1 VKNPLSIKDL
11 INLLYQ
17 NREVIEMLF
26 GNKDSINKSEILAR
40 EDMTDEK
47 LEKLV
52 MYEIIHENNN
62 IIGLDDRI
70 TTFIE
75 EFLEIGEV
83 TTSFINDNIQ
93 TLNENL
99 RYYRIDNNP
108 KFLRNIK
115 RSLKKINSTTSRE
128 VMKLHKNIDD
138 TYKNQ
143 DNYVIKLQEL
153 DKYKRKRDDII
164 NLIKESEQIISEA
177 QGFFNTIIDAELS
190 SIVLDLRYTLV
201 RNRDYLNEI
210 QAQIIDYINKIQYQA
225 AIYKK
230 IQRLKELK
238 DYEELKYKTN
248 FVDVVANIKAMFFHK
263 RVVLKGRLSLDF
275 LHSDH
280 GFMLTQKVAS
290 KLHLLRNTHRKP
302 AGRLAA
308 GFDDSNREESSS
320 MNISGLVDKFV
331 NTNEDLFQFVM
342 KYQFPEKVG
351 ELSLEKRISL
361 YVGISIDFDDK
372 LQITGEFGRTN
383 FINEKGLK
391 QRVGYAIIKAR
402 KQRAERTKPKEETA
416 AIVDA
421 EIISSEVINPEVVSP
436 EVGEVAI
443 STENIPLVEDIVPVV
458 IETVEEIIETIEVND
473 IPKARRKNSK
483 AESATPEV
491 VPAEDIA
498 VQTPAKKSRSK
509 RKVNNTASEPEPVEA
524 LVTEGTQTE
533 DGTDNAKPKSKPK
546 ARASKLKAQS

>member
-1 VKNPLSIKDL
+1 LKAPLTIKDL
-11 INLLYQ
+11 VSLLYQ
-17 NREVIEMLF
+17 NRVVIEMLF

-93 TLNENL
+93 ALNENL
-99 RYYRIDNNP
+99 KYYRIDSNP

-143 DNYVIKLQEL
+143 DNYIIKLQEL

-177 QGFFNTIIDAELS
+177 QGFFNTIVDAELN
-190 SIVLDLRYTLV
+190 SIVLDLRYVLV

-210 QAQIIDYINKIQYQA
+210 QSQIIDYINRIQYQSE
-225 AIYKK
+225 IYKK

-248 FVDVVANIKAMFFHK
+248 FVEIVAGTKALMFQK
-263 RVVLKGRLSLDF
+263 RNLLKSRLSLDF
-275 LHSDH
+275 LHTDQ
-280 GFMLTQKVAS
+280 GYALTQKVAA
-290 KLHLLRNTHRKP
+290 KLHLLRNNPRKP
-302 AGRLAA
+302 AGKMAA
-308 GFDDSNREESSS
+308 GFDDNNREESAS
-320 MNISGLVDKFV
+320 MNIALLVEKFLQG
-331 NTNEDLFQFVM
+331 NEDLFQFVLNY
-342 KYQFPEKVG
+342 KFPKQVG

-361 YVGISIDFDDK
+361 YVGISIDYDNK
-372 LQITGEFGRTN
+372 LIINGNTGKMEY
-383 FINEKGLK
+383 INEKK
-391 QRVGYAIIKAR
+391 QRMRLGYAIIK
-402 KQRAERTKPKEETA
+402 P
-416 AIVDA
+416 
-421 EIISSEVINPEVVSP
+421 N
-436 EVGEVAI
+436 VA
-443 STENIPLVEDIVPVV
+443 
-458 IETVEEIIETIEVND
+458 VEEKQKIKIKKT
-473 IPKARRKNSK
+473 K
-483 AESATPEV
+483 AES
-491 VPAEDIA
+491 
-498 VQTPAKKSRSK
+498 
-509 RKVNNTASEPEPVEA
+509 
-524 LVTEGTQTE
+524 
-533 DGTDNAKPKSKPK
+533 
-546 ARASKLKAQS
+546 

>member
-40 EDMTDEK
+40 EDMTDDK
-47 LEKLV
+47 LERLV

-62 IIGLDDRI
+62 IIGLDDRVV
-70 TTFIE
+70 TFIE

-93 TLNENL
+93 GLSEGL

-128 VMKLHKNIDD
+128 VMKLHKNIDE

-210 QAQIIDYINKIQYQA
+210 QAQIIDYINKIQHQA

-248 FVDVVANIKAMFFHK
+248 FVEVVANTKALFFHK
-263 RVVLKGRLSLDF
+263 RIPLKGRLSLDF
-275 LHSDH
+275 LHTDH
-280 GFMLTQKVAS
+280 GYMLTQKVAA
-290 KLHLLRNTHRKP
+290 KLHLLRNNNRKP
-302 AGRLAA
+302 AGKMAA
-308 GFDDSNREESSS
+308 GFDDKNLEESSS
-320 MNISGLVDKFV
+320 LNIAGLVNKFIQ
-331 NTNEDLFQFVM
+331 TDEDLFQFVM
-342 KYQFPEKVG
+342 QYKFPDKVG

-361 YVGISIDFDDK
+361 YVGISIDHDDK
-372 LQITGEFGRTN
+372 LQITGEFGRMS
-383 FINEKGLK
+383 FINEKNQK
-391 QRVGYAIIKAR
+391 QRVGYAVIKAR
-402 KQRAERTKPKEETA
+402 DSTLKVQGSKFKVQDSMLPEAEQEVESLMLHAEREKPEEIVAMEEPVLINEHKE
-416 AIVDA
+416 IVNPKNRRQRGKKTNDT
-421 EIISSEVINPEVVSP
+421 EV
-436 EVGEVAI
+436 EVA
-443 STENIPLVEDIVPVV
+443 
-458 IETVEEIIETIEVND
+458 
-473 IPKARRKNSK
+473 
-483 AESATPEV
+483 
-491 VPAEDIA
+491 
-498 VQTPAKKSRSK
+498 
-509 RKVNNTASEPEPVEA
+509 EA
-524 LVTEGTQTE
+524 PTE
-533 DGTDNAKPKSKPK
+533 DDTTAEPKNGIKSKPK
-546 ARASKLKAQS
+546 RTRSSKLKTDSVQNNLKP

>member
-1 VKNPLSIKDL
+1 
-11 INLLYQ
+11 
-17 NREVIEMLF
+17 MLF

-40 EDMTDEK
+40 EDMTDDK

-83 TTSFINDNIQ
+83 TTSFIIDNIQ
-93 TLNENL
+93 TLNESL

-248 FVDVVANIKAMFFHK
+248 FVEVVANIKALFFHK
-263 RVVLKGRLSLDF
+263 RNVLKGRLSLDF

-280 GFMLTQKVAS
+280 GYMLTQKVAS

-302 AGRLAA
+302 AGRMAA
-308 GFDDSNREESSS
+308 GFDDSNLEESSS
-320 MNISGLVDKFV
+320 LNITGLVEKFV
-331 NTNEDLFQFVM
+331 KTDEDLFQFVM

-372 LQITGEFGRTN
+372 LQITGDFGRMN
-383 FINEKGLK
+383 FTNEKGLN
-391 QRVGYAIIKAR
+391 QRVGYAVIKAR
-402 KQRAERTKPKEETA
+402 KQKAESSKAKTKVEE
-416 AIVDA
+416 IA
-421 EIISSEVINPEVVSP
+421 EAEVLTTEAKSPEVVSP
-436 EVGEVAI
+436 EVGEAVSSPVAI
-443 STENIPLVEDIVPVV
+443 PQVEAIATVPVPAPAEPV
-458 IETVEEIIETIEVND
+458 VEVAD
-473 IPKARRKNSK
+473 IPKPRRKKSSK
-483 AESATPEV
+483 ENVAMEIS
-491 VPAEDIA
+491 AEDIPLK
-498 VQTPAKKSRSK
+498 TDSKKSRSK
-509 RKVNNTASEPEPVEA
+509 RKPKDTASEPKPAEV
-524 LVTEGTQTE
+524 VMTEGQQPESADTKPK
-533 DGTDNAKPKSKPK
+533 AKPKT
-546 ARASKLKAQS
+546 RTSKLKAQS

>member
-26 GNKDSINKSEILAR
+26 GNKDSVNKSEILAR

-52 MYEIIHENNN
+52 MYELIHENNN

-93 TLNENL
+93 TLTESL
-99 RYYRIDNNP
+99 KYYRIDSNP
-108 KFLRNIK
+108 KFLRSIK

-164 NLIKESEQIISEA
+164 NLIKESEQIVSDA

-210 QAQIIDYINKIQYQA
+210 QSQIIDYINKIQYQSE
-225 AIYKK
+225 IYKK

-248 FVDVVANIKAMFFHK
+248 FVEVVANTKALFFHK
-263 RVVLKGRLSLDF
+263 RIPLKGRLSLDF

-280 GFMLTQKVAS
+280 GFMLTKKVAS

-308 GFDDSNREESSS
+308 GFDNSNLEESSS
-320 MNISGLVDKFV
+320 LNITGLVDKFLK
-331 NTNEDLFQFVM
+331 TDDDLFQFVM
-342 KYQFPEKVG
+342 QYQFPEKVG

-372 LQITGEFGRTN
+372 LQINGKFGKMN
-383 FINEKGLK
+383 FVNEKNQN
-391 QRVGYAIIKAR
+391 QRVGYAIIKPK
-402 KQRAERTKPKEETA
+402 KQAQGVKLKTESEIQPVEVQSIVLSENAVEVETKPSELEIENIAVAEQKEAKPVKEPKGRKKA
-416 AIVDA
+416 PGKKQKQESEPQSESPDVVLKAENEVQEVDT
-421 EIISSEVINPEVVSP
+421 E
-436 EVGEVAI
+436 I
-443 STENIPLVEDIVPVV
+443 ST
-458 IETVEEIIETIEVND
+458 IETQHEVLQ
-473 IPKARRKNSK
+473 
-483 AESATPEV
+483 E
-491 VPAEDIA
+491 
-498 VQTPAKKSRSK
+498 
-509 RKVNNTASEPEPVEA
+509 KVKE
-524 LVTEGTQTE
+524 
-533 DGTDNAKPKSKPK
+533 PKSKKPR
-546 ARASKLKAQS
+546 ARSTKLKAPR

>member
-1 VKNPLSIKDL
+1 MKNPLSIKDL

-17 NREVIEMLF
+17 NREVVEMLF

-40 EDMTDEK
+40 EDMTDDK

-83 TTSFINDNIQ
+83 TTSFIIDNIQ
-93 TLNENL
+93 TLNESL

-248 FVDVVANIKAMFFHK
+248 FVEVVANIKALFFHK
-263 RVVLKGRLSLDF
+263 RNVLKGRLSLDF

-280 GFMLTQKVAS
+280 GYMLTQKVAS

-302 AGRLAA
+302 AGRMAA
-308 GFDDSNREESSS
+308 GFDDSNLEESSS
-320 MNISGLVDKFV
+320 LNITGLVEKFV
-331 NTNEDLFQFVM
+331 KTDEDLFQFVM

-372 LQITGEFGRTN
+372 LQITGDFGRMN
-383 FINEKGLK
+383 FINEKGLN

-402 KQRAERTKPKEETA
+402 KQKVESGKAKVKVEENVER
-416 AIVDA
+416 
-421 EIISSEVINPEVVSP
+421 EVVNTEAKSPEVVSP
-436 EVGEVAI
+436 EVGEAASNNV
-443 STENIPLVEDIVPVV
+443 NIPQAEDIVPVP
-458 IETVEEIIETIEVND
+458 VESVVEVTD
-473 IPKARRKNSK
+473 IPKTKRKKTTIENVT
-483 AESATPEV
+483 EEVAT
-491 VPAEDIA
+491 EDIPVKA
-498 VQTPAKKSRSK
+498 DSKKSRSK
-509 RKVNNTASEPEPVEA
+509 RKTKDTASEPEPAEA
-524 LVTEGTQTE
+524 VMTEGQQP
-533 DGTDNAKPKSKPK
+533 DDNAKPKAKSKT
-546 ARASKLKAQS
+546 RTSKLKAQS

>member
-17 NREVIEMLF
+17 NREVVEMLF

-40 EDMTDEK
+40 EDMTDDK

-83 TTSFINDNIQ
+83 TTSFIIDNIQ
-93 TLNENL
+93 TLNESL

-248 FVDVVANIKAMFFHK
+248 FVEVVANIKALFFHK
-263 RVVLKGRLSLDF
+263 RNVLKGRLSLDF

-280 GFMLTQKVAS
+280 GYMLTQKVAS

-302 AGRLAA
+302 AGRMAA
-308 GFDDSNREESSS
+308 GFDDSNLEESSS
-320 MNISGLVDKFV
+320 LNITGLVEKFV
-331 NTNEDLFQFVM
+331 KTDEDLFQFVM

-372 LQITGEFGRTN
+372 LQITGDFGRMN
-383 FINEKGLK
+383 FINEKGLN

-402 KQRAERTKPKEETA
+402 KQKVESGKAKVKVEEN
-416 AIVDA
+416 V
-421 EIISSEVINPEVVSP
+421 EPEVVNTEAKSPEVVSP
-436 EVGEVAI
+436 EVGEAV
-443 STENIPLVEDIVPVV
+443 SNKVNIPQAEDIVPVP
-458 IETVEEIIETIEVND
+458 VESVVEVTD
-473 IPKARRKNSK
+473 IPKTKRKKTTIENV
-483 AESATPEV
+483 AEEVAT
-491 VPAEDIA
+491 EDIPVKA
-498 VQTPAKKSRSK
+498 DSKKSRSK
-509 RKVNNTASEPEPVEA
+509 RKTKDTASEPEPAEA
-524 LVTEGTQTE
+524 VMTEGQQP
-533 DGTDNAKPKSKPK
+533 DDNAKPKAKPK
-546 ARASKLKAQS
+546 TRTSKLKAQS

>member
-1 VKNPLSIKDL
+1 LKAPLTIKDL
-11 INLLYQ
+11 VSLLYQ
-17 NREVIEMLF
+17 NRVVIEMLF

-93 TLNENL
+93 ALNENL
-99 RYYRIDNNP
+99 KYYRIDSNP

-143 DNYVIKLQEL
+143 DNYIIKLQEL

-177 QGFFNTIIDAELS
+177 QGFFNTIVDAELN
-190 SIVLDLRYTLV
+190 SIVLDLRYVLV

-210 QAQIIDYINKIQYQA
+210 QSQIIDYINRIQYQSE
-225 AIYKK
+225 IYKK

-248 FVDVVANIKAMFFHK
+248 FVEIVASTKALMFQK
-263 RVVLKGRLSLDF
+263 RNLLKSRLSLDF
-275 LHSDH
+275 LHTDQ
-280 GFMLTQKVAS
+280 GYALTQKVAA
-290 KLHLLRNTHRKP
+290 KLHLLRNNPRKP
-302 AGRLAA
+302 AGKMAV
-308 GFDDSNREESSS
+308 GFDDNNREESAS
-320 MNISGLVDKFV
+320 MNIALLVDKFLQG
-331 NTNEDLFQFVM
+331 NEDLFQFVLNY
-342 KYQFPEKVG
+342 KFPKQVG

-361 YVGISIDFDDK
+361 YVGISIDYDNK
-372 LQITGEFGRTN
+372 LIINGKTGKMEY
-383 FINEKGLK
+383 INEKK
-391 QRVGYAIIKAR
+391 QRMRLGYAIIK
-402 KQRAERTKPKEETA
+402 P
-416 AIVDA
+416 
-421 EIISSEVINPEVVSP
+421 N
-436 EVGEVAI
+436 VA
-443 STENIPLVEDIVPVV
+443 
-458 IETVEEIIETIEVND
+458 VEEKQKVKT
-473 IPKARRKNSK
+473 KKTK
-483 AESATPEV
+483 AES
-491 VPAEDIA
+491 
-498 VQTPAKKSRSK
+498 
-509 RKVNNTASEPEPVEA
+509 
-524 LVTEGTQTE
+524 
-533 DGTDNAKPKSKPK
+533 
-546 ARASKLKAQS
+546 